1 MRSLFWGLMP
11 ETGTPLLSS
20 QYTSK
25 GQTPCSLGFGG
36 FPRPLSSCLFL
47 DFIAQHITMA
57 DMFPAAAQAAASNS
71 VLQAL
76 ATGVPALERV
86 LGVFHTSSLTPR
98 ALHVR
103 AESASLP
110 LSSGMQLAVSFGD
123 LVYGRQQD
131 VLEYKD
137 ATWGFVPHEFC
148 SCTRLGSVTP
158 AIFEIVPLIGRS
170 EMLCY
175 PTLQT
180 EVSQRSLHSV
190 TQQPY
195 VVAGKHLRRMW
206 QYQLSEPHCCMV
218 QQDVQ
223 NNSSNRAHPA
233 PAVGP
238 LEFPDWKHF
247 KPQHKEACWA

>member
-20 QYTSK
+20 PYTSN
-25 GQTPCSLGFGG
+25 GQTPSSLGFGG
-36 FPRPLSSCLFL
+36 FLRPLSSCPFL
-47 DFIAQHITMA
+47 DFIAQHTTMA
-57 DMFPAAAQAAASNS
+57 DIFPAAAQPAASNP

-98 ALHVR
+98 ALQMR
-103 AESASLP
+103 AESAGLP

-131 VLEYKD
+131 VLECKD
-137 ATWGFVPHEFC
+137 VTWGFVPHEFC

-158 AIFEIVPLIGRS
+158 AIFETVPLIGRS

-175 PTLQT
+175 PTLQR
-180 EVSQRSLHSV
+180 EVSQSSLHSV
-190 TQQPY
+190 TQ
-195 VVAGKHLRRMW
+195 
-206 QYQLSEPHCCMV
+206 
-218 QQDVQ
+218 
-223 NNSSNRAHPA
+223 
-233 PAVGP
+233 
-238 LEFPDWKHF
+238 
-247 KPQHKEACWA
+247 

>member
-123 LVYGRQQD
+123 LVYG
-131 VLEYKD
+131 
-137 ATWGFVPHEFC
+137 
-148 SCTRLGSVTP
+148 
-158 AIFEIVPLIGRS
+158 
-170 EMLCY
+170 
-175 PTLQT
+175 
-180 EVSQRSLHSV
+180 
-190 TQQPY
+190 
-195 VVAGKHLRRMW
+195 KHLRRMW